1 VGRGLSELAAL
12 PPRLA
17 VSAVSVTFGR
27 NRVLREVTLAVGA
40 GEIHAL
46 IGQNGS
52 GKSTLAKVLTGLYVP
67 DAGARVEVDGLP
79 LRLPVR
85 PGEARARGVAVV
97 HQSLGLVPE
106 MTVLE
111 NLRVG
116 RLSAGRVSRRIRWA
130 PERAA
135 ATEVFDRLGRQ
146 VPVDAQ
152 VRTLSEED
160 RATVAIAR
168 AMQDAPDGGGLIIF
182 DESTRALSRRS
193 LEHFY
198 AMLDGV
204 VRAGTSA
211 LLITHRLEEVI
222 DAADRVTVLRDG
234 DVVETGVPVAGLT
247 ESALARLMLG
257 RVLGQIGSG
266 GGHARHD
273 AAPAV
278 QADQVVS
285 ERLDQVSVR
294 VARGEIVGVT
304 GLADSGYHQLP
315 YVLSGADRATA
326 GRLAIGG
333 AEVDLAS
340 LSPKSAID
348 ARIALVPSDRE
359 QAGLASELTVSEN
372 VALPRTSA
380 HGARFAPIRR
390 RDERTDLDPW
400 LDRLQLRPRDPKIV
414 VGKLSGGN
422 QQKVVLAKWLAR
434 DPELLVL
441 HEPTQAVDVGA
452 REIIITAVKDA
463 AKAGCGVL
471 VASGDENELAM
482 LCDRVLV
489 FRNGRVAQELAGPC
503 APDDIVDATFAGAER
518 RPLRAGRT
526 AARQPDGEPP
536 GSRRG
541 GGRPGT
547 RIGEPD
553 RDEQTDKTSRTG
565 KGSSHDSR

>member
-1 VGRGLSELAAL
+1 
-12 PPRLA
+12 
-17 VSAVSVTFGR
+17 VSGVSVTFGR
-27 NRVLREVTLAVGA
+27 NRVLRDVALTVNA

-52 GKSTLAKVLTGLYVP
+52 GKSTLAKVLTGLYSP
-67 DAGARVEVDGLP
+67 DAGARVTVDGLP

-85 PGEARARGVAVV
+85 PVEARSRGVAVV

-116 RLSAGRVSRRIRWA
+116 RLHAGRISRRIHWA
-130 PERAA
+130 PERDA
-135 ATEVFDRLGRQ
+135 ATAVFDRLGRH
-146 VPVDAQ
+146 VPIDVP

-168 AMQDAPDGGGLIIF
+168 AIQDAPNGSGLIIF

-198 AMLDGV
+198 EMLDGV

-247 ESALARLMLG
+247 ESVLARLMLG
-257 RVLGQIGSG
+257 RVLSQISSG
-266 GGHARHD
+266 GGYGRHD
-273 AAPAV
+273 APPAV
-278 QADQVVS
+278 RIDEVVS
-285 ERLDQVSVR
+285 NRLDHVSVQVSP
-294 VARGEIVGVT
+294 GEIVGVT
-304 GLADSGYHQLP
+304 GLADSGYHELP
-315 YVLSGADRATA
+315 YVLSGAEPATG
-326 GRLAIGG
+326 GRLAVGG
-333 AEVDLAS
+333 AEVNLAR
-340 LSPKSAID
+340 LSPKLAMD
-348 ARIALVPSDRE
+348 ARIALVPGDRE
-359 QAGLASELTVSEN
+359 RTGLASELTVSEN

-380 HGARFAPIRR
+380 RGARFTPIRR
-390 RDERTDLDPW
+390 RDERADLDPW
-400 LDRLQLRPRDPKIV
+400 LDRLELRPRDPKVV

-434 DPELLVL
+434 DPELLIL

-452 REIIITAVKDA
+452 REIIIAAVKDA

-471 VASGDENELAM
+471 VASGDENELSM
-482 LCDRVLV
+482 LCDRILV
-489 FRNGRVAQELAGPC
+489 FRDGRISQELARPC
-503 APDDIVDATFAGAER
+503 SPDDIVDATFAGAER
-518 RPLRAGRT
+518 RPLRGAPADAG
-526 AARQPDGEPP
+526 Q
-536 GSRRG
+536 
-541 GGRPGT
+541 PGT
-547 RIGEPD
+547 ADRAIQNPANGEG
-553 RDEQTDKTSRTG
+553 QLT
-565 KGSSHDSR
+565 